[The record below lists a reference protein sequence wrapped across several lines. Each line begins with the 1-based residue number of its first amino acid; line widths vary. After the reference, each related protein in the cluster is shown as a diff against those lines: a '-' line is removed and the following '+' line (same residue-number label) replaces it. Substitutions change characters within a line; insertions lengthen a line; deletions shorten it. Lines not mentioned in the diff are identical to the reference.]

1 MSNLITRQIRLE
13 AEQVRFIES
22 LASIKEQTKSQVY
35 RRALSLGIEQLKRN
49 KEVSNGAT
57 KENGLN

>member
-1 MSNLITRQIRLE
+1 MYCKGDVMSNLITRQIRLE

-35 RRALSLGIEQLKRN
+35 RRALSLGIEQLKQQ
-49 KEVSNGAT
+49 T
-57 KENGLN
+57 KKDQ

>member
-13 AEQVRFIES
+13 VEQVRFIES

-49 KEVSNGAT
+49 QGVSNGAT

>member
-1 MSNLITRQIRLE
+1 MSNLVTKQIRLE

-35 RRALSLGIEQLKRN
+35 RRALSLGIEQLKQQ
-49 KEVSNGAT
+49 T
-57 KENGLN
+57 KKDQ

>member
-35 RRALSLGIEQLKRN
+35 RRALSLGIEQLKR
-49 KEVSNGAT
+49 KQEVSNGAK
-57 KENGLN
+57 KENGFN

>member
-13 AEQVRFIES
+13 AEQVRFIEA
-22 LASIKEQTKSQVY
+22 LAGIKEQTKSQVY

-49 KEVSNGAT
+49 KEVSNGAK

>member
-49 KEVSNGAT
+49 QEVSNGAT

>member
-49 KEVSNGAT
+49 QEASNDSGR
-57 KENGLN
+57 

>member
-49 KEVSNGAT
+49 QEVSNDSGR
-57 KENGLN
+57 

>member
-35 RRALSLGIEQLKRN
+35 RSALSLGIEQLKRN
-49 KEVSNGAT
+49 QEASNDSDR
-57 KENGLN
+57 

>member
-1 MSNLITRQIRLE
+1 MSNLVTKQIRLE

-49 KEVSNGAT
+49 QEASNDSGR
-57 KENGLN
+57 